1 MARYEAGE
9 TLASI
14 ARTYDCSPP
23 AISYIVSRSRGRGL
37 APNAVAARN
46 PVIESRGTEVPVH
59 LSGREDALTK
69 QMPMGD
75 SALASPAATTNQT
88 NQATLQGE
96 IASDQ
101 GEGVPDQA
109 RSARA
114 DGTKGENIEA
124 ARYPETGGG
133 LSRNHRPQQILH
145 LSQPHPHDEH
155 AASEHHRSYHG
166 SNTSDELAASHLAR
180 GHKDLG
186 KSDRQ
191 WADRDPP
198 GGNGAD
204 AQFVQD
210 QRPSKEGGTFIDL
223 ALRHR
228 VETDIV
234 AFLAAFDAALSRD
247 TSETRAELRKATD
260 RLLRA
265 GARTRIELE
274 RLEAR
279 APLPARDGSGQP
291 ESSWGQR

>member
-37 APNAVAARN
+37 APNAVAARK

-59 LSGREDALTK
+59 VSGRDDALSEQI
-69 QMPMGD
+69 QMGG

-88 NQATLQGE
+88 NQATLQDGV
-96 IASDQ
+96 ASD
-101 GEGVPDQA
+101 
-109 RSARA
+109 
-114 DGTKGENIEA
+114 
-124 ARYPETGGG
+124 G

-145 LSQPHPHDEH
+145 LSQPHLHDEH

-166 SNTSDELAASHLAR
+166 SNTSDERAASHLAQ

-186 KSDRQ
+186 HSDRQ

-198 GGNGAD
+198 RGNGAD
-204 AQFVQD
+204 TRFVQD

-234 AFLAAFDAALSRD
+234 SFLAAFDAALSRD
-247 TSETRAELRKATD
+247 TSETRAALREATD

-291 ESSWGQR
+291 EPPWRQR